1 MKNFKFLLRKTLI
14 GCTTVGMIAGCT
26 TPVTPDFTEMSANYA
41 AILEQYQLNSILIN
55 IVRASNE
62 RPLSFL
68 DIPSINGSGNVS
80 TSPSL
85 SGSLNGLVGAL
96 PGGITGL
103 TSISPS
109 LSLSFGN
116 SFNFSQSSLDNAT
129 FLRGFLSPIPIE
141 TAKFFISD
149 NLPREMMFSL
159 VIASIEIKQADG
171 KSTKYINNPL
181 LPGYPE
187 FKDQLYKLLSYGL
200 TIDEVQ
206 EEPKKVTPHSFGSAP
221 GFPQQGNPYSSYPPM
236 GGYGGVGGFGGM
248 GGMGGMY
255 GQSEPRM
262 KYKVC
267 VDENKFA
274 NFVKQ
279 EFSPDIFCR
288 ASGASLNKKGSKAEL
303 ILTVRSTHSVFEYL
317 GQVVAAQ
324 NQAEPYMVTIP
335 PSETTHPRKAGQA
348 NQYAILVVNKN
359 ATNGKTF
366 ASVKNLDGDIYS
378 IPVENNGYSPMV
390 IRIISQLLSLNKIP
404 GSIPSS
410 PGILLR

>member
-1 MKNFKFLLRKTLI
+1 M
-14 GCTTVGMIAGCT
+14 
-26 TPVTPDFTEMSANYA
+26 
-41 AILEQYQLNSILIN
+41 
-55 IVRASNE
+55 
-62 RPLSFL
+62 
-68 DIPSINGSGNVS
+68 
-80 TSPSL
+80 
-85 SGSLNGLVGAL
+85 
-96 PGGITGL
+96 
-103 TSISPS
+103 
-109 LSLSFGN
+109 
-116 SFNFSQSSLDNAT
+116 
-129 FLRGFLSPIPIE
+129 
-141 TAKFFISD
+141 
-149 NLPREMMFSL
+149 
-159 VIASIEIKQADG
+159 
-171 KSTKYINNPL
+171 
-181 LPGYPE
+181 
-187 FKDQLYKLLSYGL
+187 
-200 TIDEVQ
+200 
-206 EEPKKVTPHSFGSAP
+206 TPHSIGSVH

-288 ASGASLNKKGSKAEL
+288 ASGESLAKKGSKAEL
-303 ILTVRSTHSVFEYL
+303 ILTVRSTHSVFEFL